1 MPLFKRKPFP
11 LAEPPE
17 DIKPNEQVF
26 QIRFTKEIFRD
37 YQEYL
42 ERINLY
48 RQRVWVCKVSGK
60 TNLTYEEALVSERR
74 ATEKVQH
81 FPKELIGPVLRMV
94 QFKTLRVKELVSKIS
109 NSIKDF
115 YLVGEEVTGRKTDS
129 LFPCKILKVI
139 QEVDDEDGTFK
150 YEVGW
155 LDKNKKVT
163 DTSIESV
170 EALIRKKPLVTQD
183 VLKSF
188 IRESTSSSTPWIVHD
203 ELARKYRISTEPP
216 EDLKDK
222 IIKQEKLQS
231 HPNDGN
237 KRSSAQ
243 NMENGNSGSKKRKSK
258 ETEELEEGS
267 KPKKKKEKVEEQ
279 PKVEPIKYPIEDS
292 LVQPGP
298 DDPVFTERPSA
309 ATDFLAPM
317 DCVGDVLMVWDFC
330 SSFGKALH
338 LWPFSLEDFEKAVDH
353 KEDVSLLAE
362 THYALLRI
370 VAIDSSA
377 YQDLIQKKKAKL
389 SIQNWQDHLCDFL
402 EVEEVG
408 KLLGHLETIR
418 SGGYSELDPSA
429 KLDILHELVDR
440 ALTSDVIRGQL
451 DEYIEE
457 RQALAATKREEQIE
471 ESRRKKR
478 RTS

>member
-60 TNLTYEEALVSERR
+60 INLTYEEALVSERR

-81 FPKELIGPVLRMV
+81 FPKELIRPVLRMV
-94 QFKTLRVKELVSKIS
+94 QFKTLRVKELISKIS
-109 NSIKDF
+109 NTIKDF
-115 YLVGEEVTGRKTDS
+115 YLEGEEVTGRKTDS

-139 QEVDDEDGTFK
+139 QEVDDDEDGTFK

-203 ELARKYRISTEPP
+203 ELARKYRISTDPP

-222 IIKQEKLQS
+222 IIKQEKQHS
-231 HPNDGN
+231 QPSDGN
-237 KRSSAQ
+237 KKSSAQ
-243 NMENGNSGSKKRKSK
+243 NMENGDSGTKKRKSK

-267 KPKKKKEKVEEQ
+267 KPKKKE
-279 PKVEPIKYPIEDS
+279 
-292 LVQPGP
+292 
-298 DDPVFTERPSA
+298 
-309 ATDFLAPM
+309 
-317 DCVGDVLMVWDFC
+317 
-330 SSFGKALH
+330 GK
-338 LWPFSLEDFEKAVDH
+338 S
-353 KEDVSLLAE
+353 
-362 THYALLRI
+362 
-370 VAIDSSA
+370 
-377 YQDLIQKKKAKL
+377 
-389 SIQNWQDHLCDFL
+389 
-402 EVEEVG
+402 
-408 KLLGHLETIR
+408 
-418 SGGYSELDPSA
+418 
-429 KLDILHELVDR
+429 
-440 ALTSDVIRGQL
+440 
-451 DEYIEE
+451 
-457 RQALAATKREEQIE
+457 
-471 ESRRKKR
+471 
-478 RTS
+478 